1 MLFRSSAQNLL
12 SGFKVASGAP
22 SSSSAAGGAP
32 PPPPPPSA
40 FPNSSTVSTP
50 GLPYPPALPTPTT
63 ATMPGQREWDVQ
75 SLYSDGVNSAAGS
88 AIQTNGSVP
97 QGTSVE
103 FLRELVKKRIITLT
117 YLRNVHEGCVAL
129 LHAALLKDRPGTG
142 VWTRRSHWFHTI
154 MITRAELDRAFT
166 NVAMKQR

>member
-1 MLFRSSAQNLL
+1 MPYRPLLAHPDKGVGPGDLGGSLVIHGDNLHAL
-12 SGFKVASGAP
+12 KSLLPRYAGAVDLVFID
-22 SSSSAAGGAP
+22 P
-32 PPPPPPSA
+32 PY
-40 FPNSSTVSTP
+40 NT
-50 GLPYPPALPTPTT
+50 GNE
-63 ATMPGQREWDVQ
+63 GWC
-75 SLYSDGVNSAAGS
+75 YSDGVNSAAGS

-129 LHAALLKDRPGTG
+129 LHAALLKGRPETG